1 MKSRNSNIE
10 SLRLL
15 CMVMIISMH
24 IFGLYN
30 DHLGTAG
37 LAALSFNNAVC
48 NMGVS
53 VFMLISGYYGIQY
66 KPAKLLSLMNIA
78 LFWSVVLLIFDVDHT
93 AKNVV
98 KSVFPVFTAK
108 YWFLTAYIV
117 IAFLAPYID
126 KIVSLITQ
134 RQFLMLIT
142 ILCIFFVL
150 SPSFL
155 MLEIMHDSGKGVINM
170 LLVYLIGRYM
180 AIYGIPRCL
189 TGLSG
194 GYIAADNCNNYWSRF
209 HSYLSFENTVSN
221 VSSRQQYL
229 YPSRSHDAILNGD
242 EYETHHSRFGQRIG
256 ILCISN
262 IYKSWGSITSTSLH
276 SRGHEQRAVPDG
288 MVQCN
293 NNNYYCDDARV
304 CKKKTAEFPVRSAS
318 EEGIEGDGA
327 WKEET
332 LPERDI
338 KKRLDWLDIAKGLG
352 IIAVVLSHSQCSS
365 LIWIVSACYVPV
377 FFVCSG
383 YTLRRKQDQS
393 FKMFVKQK
401 TRRLLLPYVLGMIL
415 ILAFNFL
422 AGMVL
427 HQPFDVFRSTIGA
440 LYSRAE
446 LFPDGTDNN
455 IMMLPMN
462 SQPMWFLT
470 ALLISLVSTWPLLR
484 WRDKRSSAFMVALLL
499 FTAYLFSLLPI
510 LLPWSIDCMP
520 VFVIM
525 ILFGSFVR
533 NHEWMKLPWWHYF
546 VMLIVY
552 ILLLCFNDSFNISIR
567 EYGISISVTVLSA
580 LLGSLLLMK
589 CSLLLEK
596 SVILKI
602 SLVKLGQHSL
612 YIMCFHLPVLTVCN
626 KVISGFNFSEGLL
639 FLLYLTSVFFAIIIS
654 YVLSVTV
661 QKYIPL
667 R

>member
-15 CMVMIISMH
+15 CMVMIVSMH

-194 GYIAADNCNNYWSRF
+194 G
-209 HSYLSFENTVSN
+209 
-221 VSSRQQYL
+221 
-229 YPSRSHDAILNGD
+229 G
-242 EYETHHSRFGQRIG
+242 
-256 ILCISN
+256 
-262 IYKSWGSITSTSLH
+262 
-276 SRGHEQRAVPDG
+276 
-288 MVQCN
+288 
-293 NNNYYCDDARV
+293 
-304 CKKKTAEFPVRSAS
+304 
-318 EEGIEGDGA
+318 
-327 WKEET
+327 
-332 LPERDI
+332 
-338 KKRLDWLDIAKGLG
+338 
-352 IIAVVLSHSQCSS
+352 
-365 LIWIVSACYVPV
+365 
-377 FFVCSG
+377 
-383 YTLRRKQDQS
+383 
-393 FKMFVKQK
+393 
-401 TRRLLLPYVLGMIL
+401 
-415 ILAFNFL
+415 
-422 AGMVL
+422 
-427 HQPFDVFRSTIGA
+427 
-440 LYSRAE
+440 
-446 LFPDGTDNN
+446 
-455 IMMLPMN
+455 
-462 SQPMWFLT
+462 
-470 ALLISLVSTWPLLR
+470 
-484 WRDKRSSAFMVALLL
+484 
-499 FTAYLFSLLPI
+499 
-510 LLPWSIDCMP
+510 
-520 VFVIM
+520 
-525 ILFGSFVR
+525 
-533 NHEWMKLPWWHYF
+533 
-546 VMLIVY
+546 
-552 ILLLCFNDSFNISIR
+552 ILLLIIVIITGVDFTVTYLLKTPFQMLARDNSIF
-567 EYGISISVTVLSA
+567 I
-580 LLGSLLLMK
+580 LLGAMTLFSMVMSMKPITVGLVNELASYVFPIYINHGVLLLRLAYIPEDM
-589 CSLLLEK
+589 S
-596 SVILKI
+596 SV
-602 SLVKLGQHSL
+602 
-612 YIMCFHLPVLTVCN
+612 
-626 KVISGFNFSEGLL
+626 
-639 FLLYLTSVFFAIIIS
+639 LYLI
-654 YVLSVTV
+654 
-661 QKYIPL
+661 K
-667 R
+667 